1 MEREDMGGGFDDEDQ
16 AGDPARAFEDLRA
29 EVSVMR
35 RAVEALPGI
44 LTDSLPSAPPDYR
57 SDVGKVAQVL
67 AAVVGRLDVIEQH
80 PALRLTPEQ
89 HRQAIAR
96 EGNELMRDA
105 AGKLQ
110 TAALEKNRARDE
122 LAGMIGT
129 MRGQRDQAFWLIA
142 LPLAAFILTVLASP
156 VVLGELPFGW
166 NLSAAATVMKANRWD
181 AGWALLRAGN
191 PADAG
196 DAAAGYNLVQSNR
209 AALIAC
215 QQEAARGGK
224 DQKCTITVKVP

>member
-1 MEREDMGGGFDDEDQ
+1 MSGGFDDDQ
-16 AGDPARAFEDLRA
+16 ADDPAQAFEDLRA

-67 AAVVGRLDVIEQH
+67 AAVVGRLDVIEKHQ
-80 PALRLTPEQ
+80 ALRLTPEQ

-110 TAALEKNRARDE
+110 AATQEQNRARGE

-129 MRGQRDQAFWLIA
+129 MRGQRDQVFWLIA
-142 LPLAAFILTVLASP
+142 LPLAVFVLTLLASP
-156 VVLGELPFGW
+156 VVLGALPFGW
-166 NLSAAATVMKANRWD
+166 NLSAAATVMKADRWD
-181 AGWALLRAGN
+181 AGWALLRASDPG
-191 PADAG
+191 DAG
-196 DAAAGYNLVQSNR
+196 DAAAGYNLVQANR
-209 AALIAC
+209 AALVAC
-215 QQEAARGGK
+215 QHDAATEGK
-224 DQKCTITVKVP
+224 DQKCTITVKAE

>member
-1 MEREDMGGGFDDEDQ
+1 MGGDLDDDQ
-16 AGDPARAFEDLRA
+16 AGDPTRAFEDLRA

-44 LTDSLPSAPPDYR
+44 LIDSLPSAPPDYR

-67 AAVVGRLDVIEQH
+67 AAVVGRLDVIEKH

-105 AGKLQ
+105 AGNLH
-110 TAALEKNRARDE
+110 AATLEQNRARGE

-129 MRGQRDQAFWLIA
+129 MRGQDSQWNWVFYTGLVACVVGMLLSPF
-142 LPLAAFILTVLASP
+142 LAS
-156 VVLGELPFGW
+156 VLPFGL
-166 NLSAAATVMKANRWD
+166 NGQVAALVMRDSRWG
-181 AGWALLRAGN
+181 AGWDLLRAAN
-191 PADAG
+191 PGDAD

-215 QQEAARGGK
+215 QQGATKEGK
-224 DQKCTITVKVP
+224 DQKCTITVKAP

>member
-1 MEREDMGGGFDDEDQ
+1 
-16 AGDPARAFEDLRA
+16 
-29 EVSVMR
+29 MR
-35 RAVEALPGI
+35 RAVEALPGN
-44 LTDSLPSAPPDYR
+44 LVDSLPSAPPDYR

-110 TAALEKNRARDE
+110 ATALEQNRARGE

-129 MRGQRDQAFWLIA
+129 MRGQRNQAFWLIA
-142 LPLAAFILTVLASP
+142 LPLAVFILTLLASP

-166 NLSAAATVMKANRWD
+166 NLSAAATVMKAGRWD
-181 AGWALLRAGN
+181 AGWALLRAGD
-191 PADAG
+191 PGDAG
-196 DAAAGYNLVQSNR
+196 DAAAGYNLVQTNQ
-209 AALIAC
+209 AALSAC
-215 QQEAARGGK
+215 QHEAAKEGK
-224 DQKCTITVKVP
+224 DQKCTITVRAE

>member
-1 MEREDMGGGFDDEDQ
+1 MGGGFDDDQ
-16 AGDPARAFEDLRA
+16 AGDPARAFEGLRA

-44 LTDSLPSAPPDYR
+44 LTDSLPAAPPDYR

-67 AAVVGRLDVIEQH
+67 AAVVGRLDVIEQL

-110 TAALEKNRARDE
+110 AATLEQNRARGE

-142 LPLAAFILTVLASP
+142 LPLAAFILTLLASP

-166 NLSAAATVMKANRWD
+166 NLSAAATVMKADRWD
-181 AGWALLRAGN
+181 AGWALLRGADPGDAGN
-191 PADAG
+191 
-196 DAAAGYNLVQSNR
+196 AAAGYNLVQTNR
-209 AALIAC
+209 AALTAC
-215 QQEAARGGK
+215 LQETAREGK
-224 DQKCTITVKVP
+224 DQKCTITVKAE

>member
-1 MEREDMGGGFDDEDQ
+1 MGGGFDDEDQ
-16 AGDPARAFEDLRA
+16 AGGVIQGYDGSQNRGNDHGGDPARAFEDLRA

-44 LTDSLPSAPPDYR
+44 LMESLPPAPPDYR

-67 AAVVGRLDVIEQH
+67 AAVVGRLDMIEKH

-105 AGKLQ
+105 AGKFQ
-110 TAALEKNRARDE
+110 AATLEQNRARGE

-129 MRGQRDQAFWLIA
+129 MRGRRDQVRIPMKSAMH
-142 LPLAAFILTVLASP
+142 S
-156 VVLGELPFGW
+156 
-166 NLSAAATVMKANRWD
+166 NLK
-181 AGWALLRAGN
+181 
-191 PADAG
+191 PAIDS
-196 DAAAGYNLVQSNR
+196 DLKPAGYSDLMS
-209 AALIAC
+209 A
-215 QQEAARGGK
+215 
-224 DQKCTITVKVP
+224 T